1 MTNLNVMINVPSGM
15 AMYLKSKD
23 KVTELK
29 RNAMLLYPY
38 IEDRTISHGKAA
50 EILGISKY
58 DLIEMYDK
66 MGIAYLSMD
75 ISEVEAE
82 VENWNKLKGALI

>member
-1 MTNLNVMINVPSGM
+1 MTFSNVTINVPSEM
-15 AMYLKSKD
+15 EMYLKAKD
-23 KVTELK
+23 KNSELK

-58 DLIEMYDK
+58 DLIEMYDQ

-75 ISEVEAE
+75 ISEVESE
-82 VENWNKLKGALI
+82 VKYWNQLKGNLV

>member
-1 MTNLNVMINVPSGM
+1 MTFSNVTINVPSEM
-15 AMYLKSKD
+15 EMYLKAKD
-23 KVTELK
+23 KTSELK

-58 DLIEMYDK
+58 DLIEMYDQ

-75 ISEVEAE
+75 ISEVESE
-82 VENWNKLKGALI
+82 VKYWNKLKGKLV